1 MNRNPF
7 LTAGLSLVALV
18 AATGLAGCA
27 SDRAEDVDVVADPNA
42 LGETVLA
49 ADFKGAANG
58 SVVYQDGDYAE
69 VKSEDGTRLLVVSGD
84 NIETAKSSNEV
95 RGEDF
100 KLMGPRSPVPGV
112 VVLGENALKAKF
124 YERHGLEM

>member
-1 MNRNPF
+1 MNRNLF
-7 LTAGLSLVALV
+7 HVSLVLSLAALAGV
-18 AATGLAGCA
+18 AGCA
-27 SDRAEDVDVVADPNA
+27 SDGADEDVDVMADTNA
-42 LGETVLA
+42 LGKTALA

-84 NIETAKSSNEV
+84 NIETAKGANEV
-95 RGEDF
+95 KGEDF

-112 VVLGENALKAKF
+112 VVLGENELKAKF
-124 YERHGLEM
+124 YERHGIDM